1 MLHDFKKFIQRGN
14 VVDLAVAVVLGT
26 AFGLVVKSFTDNVL
40 MPLIGAIT
48 GGGSPTIEWAI
59 QLRGKTVDLGAFLG
73 AVINFL
79 IVAFAVF
86 IIVKAIEKAESFRQK
101 EEDDNEIKVTE
112 VKLLAEIR
120 DLLEEQNGVK
130 R

>member
-1 MLHDFKKFIQRGN
+1 MLSDFKKFIQRGN

-48 GGGSPTIEWAI
+48 GGDSPTVNWVL
-59 QLRGKTVDLGAFLG
+59 QLRGKAIDLGAFLS
-73 AVINFL
+73 AIINFL

-86 IIVKAIEKAESFRQK
+86 IIVKAIEKAENFRKK
-101 EEDDNEIKVTE
+101 EEDDTEIKVTE

-120 DLLEEQNGVK
+120 DLLEAQQPQA

>member
-1 MLHDFKKFIQRGN
+1 MLSDFKKFIQRGN

-48 GGGSPTIEWAI
+48 GGDSATVNWVL
-59 QLRGKTVDLGAFLG
+59 QLRGKAIDLGAFLS
-73 AVINFL
+73 AIINFL

-86 IIVKAIEKAESFRQK
+86 IIVKAIEKAENFRKK
-101 EEDDNEIKVTE
+101 EEDDTEIKITE

-120 DLLEEQNGVK
+120 DLLEAQQPQA